1 MLRGDEGVHE
11 PVFDEIS
18 PKQIQSLRCGEAK
31 ATIFRVRR
39 CAVGHSEA
47 SHFHQSCGRILMSD
61 LLQLELTDR
70 QRELL
75 LRGLRF
81 VRSSRML
88 EIRES
93 SDITDDQRKGEL
105 GELRQ
110 LAEMLAKEASKPGAH
125 G

>member
-1 MLRGDEGVHE
+1 
-11 PVFDEIS
+11 
-18 PKQIQSLRCGEAK
+18 
-31 ATIFRVRR
+31 
-39 CAVGHSEA
+39 
-47 SHFHQSCGRILMSD
+47 MSD

-93 SDITDDQRKGEL
+93 PDRIEKERQDELSEIRHLVELLDQKI
-105 GELRQ
+105 
-110 LAEMLAKEASKPGAH
+110 AK
-125 G
+125 